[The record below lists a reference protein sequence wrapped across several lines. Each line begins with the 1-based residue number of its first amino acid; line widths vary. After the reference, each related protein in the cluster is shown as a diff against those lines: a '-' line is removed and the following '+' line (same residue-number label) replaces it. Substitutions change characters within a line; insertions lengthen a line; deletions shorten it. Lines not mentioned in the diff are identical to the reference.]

1 MSKLK
6 FCLPEFMAIVAVA
19 LVLNLWVLFSLF
31 IENTA
36 VLDQGYDYVLRFVST
51 GLASLAG
58 AYFAFKLNSSKSK
71 AETESK
77 EAEKVNIA
85 LLNLHTQIGV
95 VRGVRFDLRNE
106 YIFAEAFFNKLDGFY
121 NPNISVS
128 AGELSQL
135 LVHDP
140 DTVSKLIHSQNLY
153 LQLLDSISKRNAF
166 YTQKIEPSMLNI
178 NDIRDLNLVK
188 NSVSKSVH
196 EEAVHWID
204 LIKTQ
209 AEWADEELLQAF
221 GDLRRHAVEIYPEY
235 KFINVQT

>member
-31 IENTA
+31 IENTT
-36 VLDQGYDYVLRFVST
+36 VLDLGYDYALRFVST
-51 GLASLAG
+51 GLASLTG

-71 AETESK
+71 AETKSK

-106 YIFAEAFFNKLDGFY
+106 YIFVEAFFNKLDGFY
-121 NPNISVS
+121 NPNISVA
-128 AGELSQL
+128 AGELSPL
-135 LVHDP
+135 LVHNP

-153 LQLLDSISKRNAF
+153 LQLLDSISKRNGF
-166 YTQKIEPSMLNI
+166 YTKKIEPSISNI
-178 NDIRDLNLVK
+178 SDTRDLNLVK

-204 LIKTQ
+204 IIKTQ
-209 AEWADEELLQAF
+209 AEWADKELLQAF
-221 GDLRRHAVEIYPEY
+221 DDLRKLAGEIYPEY